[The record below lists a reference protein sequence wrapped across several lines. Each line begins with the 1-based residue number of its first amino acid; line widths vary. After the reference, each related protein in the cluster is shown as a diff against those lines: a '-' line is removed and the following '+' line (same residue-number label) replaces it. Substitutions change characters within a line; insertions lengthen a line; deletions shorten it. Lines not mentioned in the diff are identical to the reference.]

1 MRRPLVSAIVP
12 VILLLG
18 WELGGRFGSID
29 VRVFSKPTEV
39 VVAGVGALLN
49 GSMVL
54 ATLQTLEAAAFG
66 LALGTVAGI
75 AGGIFL
81 GRKNFIEISSRPT
94 VEILRSIPAIA
105 FTPLALLVF
114 GFGLSMEGTVVA
126 YACVWPILISTLAAT
141 RNIEPR
147 LLEVAS
153 VLELSPIRRLTS
165 IIIPAVFSRVTV
177 GLRTAIG
184 FALVVSV
191 TVEILVNPRGLGYAL
206 IVAQQS
212 FRPDLMYAYLV
223 WLAALG
229 MAVGEASK
237 LLDYAVGRRTV

>member
-1 MRRPLVSAIVP
+1 MRLPWISAIVP
-12 VILLLG
+12 VTLLLA
-18 WELGGRFGSID
+18 WEGAARGGGID
-29 VRVFSKPTEV
+29 VGIFSKPTDIAT
-39 VVAGVGALLN
+39 AGVGALMD
-49 GSMVL
+49 GSMVT
-54 ATLQTLEAAAFG
+54 ATLQTLEAAVFG
-66 LALGTVAGI
+66 LILGSVVGI
-75 AGGIFL
+75 IGGIFL
-81 GRKNFIEISSRPT
+81 GRQRFIEISSRPT
-94 VEILRSIPAIA
+94 VEMLRSIPAIA
-105 FTPLALLVF
+105 FMPLALLVF
-114 GFGLSMEGTVVA
+114 GFGLPMEGTVVA
-126 YACVWPILISTLAAT
+126 YACCWPVLISTLAAT

-153 VLELSPIRRLTS
+153 VLELNPLKRITA

-184 FALVVSV
+184 FALVVAV

-229 MAVGEASK
+229 MSVGEASK
-237 LLDYAVGRRTV
+237 LLDYAAGRRTA